1 MKKITIL
8 LFSLFLSELSLFSQ
22 EKWTLRQCIDYAIE
36 NNIDIKQQML
46 NVRSSEVDVNTAKMS
61 RLPNLNGNVGQNF
74 SFGQSTGSNNV
85 NSSANSSSTTM
96 GLSTS
101 MPLFTGFRIPNQI
114 KMNELNLLAATEG
127 LNKAKENMELQ
138 VTSLYLDVLFKKE
151 IKKVYQE
158 QLDLTTEQ
166 VGRTQTLV
174 EAGKVPASQLYD
186 IKAQQAKD
194 ELNLTTAGNDL
205 TLSLLN
211 LSQALNLTEYDNF
224 DVVEPIINDVIGDNI
239 SSLLPP
245 QSIYEDAIRIKP
257 QVKEGEYKIES
268 AKRNVKVAQSG
279 YYPTIDFS
287 AGYSTSSYRIYDYD
301 NTYWK
306 DQLRDNQRK
315 SFGFSLNIP
324 LFNRFQTRNQVRAA
338 KLSVENNRLA
348 LDNIKLSLYKEI
360 QQAYQNAVAAQ
371 SKFTSTEKAYEA
383 ADESFKYARERYDV
397 GKSTVFELNEAQTKL
412 LSSKSE
418 QVQSKYDFLFRAK
431 ILDFYRGEHID
442 IK

>member
-85 NSSANSSSTTM
+85 NSSANSSSTTL

-194 ELNLTTAGNDL
+194 GLNLTTAGNDL

>member
-101 MPLFTGFRIPNQI
+101 MPLFTGFKIPNQI